1 MVLRGAVAVIVR
13 DEQGVENQV
22 AELGEGASFGELALL
37 EESNLRRATCI
48 CKEECSFAVIHKRVY
63 DECATFTCLDH

>member
-37 EESNLRRATCI
+37 EEGNLRRATCI